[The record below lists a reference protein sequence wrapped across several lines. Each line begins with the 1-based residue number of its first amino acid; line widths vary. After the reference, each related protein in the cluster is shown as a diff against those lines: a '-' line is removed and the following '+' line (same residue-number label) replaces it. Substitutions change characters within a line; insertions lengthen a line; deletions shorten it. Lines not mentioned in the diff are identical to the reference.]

1 MEAEMNKRLQA
12 SIRAMTEAQAK
23 AYYARLLA
31 ENKLK
36 SVARFAR
43 MWKLVRRKNLIE
55 APISYKPKGKMGNA
69 LRFLRIQHL
78 VIGLILAVVVGTWAL
93 WFKKVDPVYSFV
105 EQNVKA
111 QLVQTFPKP
120 ACDNPTAVLG
130 WTSEGRAYP
139 ATDELH
145 YGRWI
150 EIKQFNQWIDFW
162 KTSAGRIE
170 TSTKLAERMLP
181 VSGFDFYDA
190 FVKSLDFTIKMGKPC
205 LEVPDPFPTLT
216 ARIVNAETGNS
227 TGNEAESYSP
237 TILPTPVDVVISEDP
252 VLAPTVIPKPTTA
265 PIPTPTPVGV
275 LKFVDDFTKGL
286 EEVKTS
292 CWAKFQPDVVEASA
306 CENILG
312 RNLRIDNKDVVL
324 ADIQSS
330 ANPLCSQNLGIV
342 SWNDITTGINGIW
355 AYSNTFNVFGEPGN
369 LSLVADTAGEYICAL
384 TQNSTSIFNG
394 KLWLTVPNDPFFPGY
409 GSEIGYGVI
418 SLGAL
423 PNELSVQT
431 GNVYVWPTR

>member
-12 SIRAMTEAQAK
+12 SIRAMTEAQAN
-23 AYYARLLA
+23 AYYAKLLA
-31 ENKLK
+31 ERK
-36 SVARFAR
+36 SKSAIRFAR
-43 MWKLVRRKNLIE
+43 LWKQVHSKKLTNLSI
-55 APISYKPKGKMGNA
+55 PNKPSNKFETTIKI
-69 LRFLRIQHL
+69 LRLQHL
-78 VIGLILAVVVGTWAL
+78 TIGLVLAVVVGSWAL

-120 ACDNPTAVLG
+120 ACDNPTAVLE
-130 WTSEGRAYP
+130 WTSEGRVYP

-150 EIKQFNQWIDFW
+150 EIKQFDQWVEFW
-162 KTSAGRIE
+162 KTPEGRTE
-170 TSTKLAERMLP
+170 TITKFGERMLP

-286 EEVKTS
+286 EEVETI
-292 CWAKFQPDVVEASA
+292 CWTKFQPDVIETSA

-330 ANPLCSQNLGIV
+330 ANPL
-342 SWNDITTGINGIW
+342 
-355 AYSNTFNVFGEPGN
+355 
-369 LSLVADTAGEYICAL
+369 
-384 TQNSTSIFNG
+384 
-394 KLWLTVPNDPFFPGY
+394 
-409 GSEIGYGVI
+409 
-418 SLGAL
+418 
-423 PNELSVQT
+423 
-431 GNVYVWPTR
+431 